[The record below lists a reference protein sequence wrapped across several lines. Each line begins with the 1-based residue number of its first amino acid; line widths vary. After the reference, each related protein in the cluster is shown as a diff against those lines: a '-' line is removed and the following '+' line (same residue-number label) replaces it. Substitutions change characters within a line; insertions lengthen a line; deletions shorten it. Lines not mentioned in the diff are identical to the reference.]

1 MATILVIEDEQPIAH
16 AYQLVLEHAGY
27 RVIIAT
33 NASDAVKLMQDEK
46 PAVVLLDIL
55 MPEVNGLELLKKLDL
70 KNNFPHTSVF
80 AISNVETPSV
90 AEEAIKLGATDYL
103 RKVDY
108 TPRQI
113 VDLVQKTLGD

>member
-16 AYQLVLEHAGY
+16 AYQLVLEQAGY

-33 NASDAVKLMQDEK
+33 NANDAMKLIQDEK

-55 MPEVNGLELLKKLDL
+55 MPDINGLELLKKLDL
-70 KNNFPHTSVF
+70 KSNFPDTKVF

-90 AEEAIKLGATDYL
+90 AEEALKLGAADYL

-113 VDLVQKTLGD
+113 VELVQKTLGE